1 MKDISELVEVFIV
14 AMSPSTTFPGK
25 FALVMEDLDK
35 KNRFPLLIGEPEA
48 LSIGVALE
56 QIKTQRPLTHDLFFE
71 VVSLFQAKVEYVW
84 IKEVRDNI
92 FKSEI
97 VFMTAQRKELSVD
110 SRTSDAIALALRF
123 DSPIL
128 ISRQLLEEH
137 RIDMDIYVGESKRTA
152 FSSYTLVELEN
163 LLQKVLEKE
172 DYQSAVRIRE
182 AIAKRKNINN

>member
-1 MKDISELVEVFIV
+1 MGDKSELVEVFIV
-14 AMSPSTTFPGK
+14 AMSPSKNLPSK
-25 FALVMEDLDK
+25 FALILEDLDK
-35 KNRFPLLIGEPEA
+35 KNRFPLLIGEAEA

-56 QIKTQRPLTHDLFFE
+56 QIKTKRPLTHDLFFD
-71 VVSLFQAKVEYVW
+71 VVSLFHAKVEYVW
-84 IKEVRDNI
+84 IKEIKDNI

-97 VFMTAQRKELSVD
+97 VFKTAERKELCVD

-128 ISRQLLEEH
+128 IPKQLLEEQ

-152 FSSYTLVELEN
+152 FSSYTMEELEN

-182 AIAKRKNINN
+182 VIAKRKNINH